1 MSRIEWYKIDSNS
14 VESSL
19 KVNETASDDGRLD
32 TPASS
37 SSAKSNCEIDIIEQ
51 AEVAINANRKL
62 GQQLVDAQNEISNIK
77 SALDKNSFS
86 SIITLHET
94 TLKTTIQN
102 YKDRL
107 ARKIKDLND
116 MTQEMLTFRKANRLT
131 RPGSPA
137 TLNKTLLYIGFA
149 AVLFFGG
156 NVKWKACR

>member
-77 SALDKNSFS
+77 SALDKNSFPQLLS
-86 SIITLHET
+86 SENYPKNYH
-94 TLKTTIQN
+94 IQN

-116 MTQEMLTFRKANRLT
+116 MTQEMLTFRK
-131 RPGSPA
+131 S
-137 TLNKTLLYIGFA
+137 K
-149 AVLFFGG
+149 
-156 NVKWKACR
+156 